1 MTGWQSG
8 LGALVT
14 VVNGLAAGIMLATV
28 IGVVPMMIA
37 QPYPGY
43 VRMVQFMRPRFDPIM
58 PIANGTALV
67 LDVVLA
73 AAGVIRPL
81 HLAAAVLLAG
91 VIVISVSRNVPVNRY
106 IMSLDPDRRPD
117 DWARI
122 DPRRRWRFW
131 NTTRTLLAATAF
143 LFNTVAVLW

>member
-1 MTGWQSG
+1 MTGWQNT
-8 LGALVT
+8 LGALAT

-37 QPYPGY
+37 QPYTGY

-58 PIANGTALV
+58 PIANGTALI

-73 AAGVIRPL
+73 ATGAIRPL

-91 VIVISVSRNVPVNRY
+91 VILISVSRNVPVNRY
-106 IMSLDPDRRPD
+106 VMSLDPERRPD
-117 DWARI
+117 DWARL
-122 DPRRRWRFW
+122 DPRPRWQFW

-143 LFNTVAVLW
+143 LLNTVAVLW